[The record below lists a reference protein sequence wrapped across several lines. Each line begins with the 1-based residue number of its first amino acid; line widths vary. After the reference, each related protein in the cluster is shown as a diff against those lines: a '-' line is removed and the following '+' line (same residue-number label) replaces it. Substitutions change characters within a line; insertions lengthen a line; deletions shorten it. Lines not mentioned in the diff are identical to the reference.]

1 MTSSTYNVFNV
12 FFKRSFYMQE
22 KIWFCTKYH
31 PSNKRPQEG
40 DFCVAFKIMK
50 RKAEEQD
57 ASEGEGART
66 SREVE
71 SNQDVTPI
79 HNDRGPL
86 GVLCREMLIHQ
97 RICWLVDV
105 DIIWDEIMWHPS
117 LMMFD
122 IGNINE
128 YHEINVNAF
137 SSCLCHKDSQPHLL
151 SWPTQLRAFFC
162 FVMWATI

>member
-1 MTSSTYNVFNV
+1 
-12 FFKRSFYMQE
+12 
-22 KIWFCTKYH
+22 
-31 PSNKRPQEG
+31 
-40 DFCVAFKIMK
+40 MK

-71 SNQDVTPI
+71 SIQDVTPI

-86 GVLCREMLIHQ
+86 CVLCREMLIQQ

-105 DIIWDEIMWHPS
+105 DIIWNEIMRHPS

-122 IGNINE
+122 SI
-128 YHEINVNAF
+128 
-137 SSCLCHKDSQPHLL
+137 
-151 SWPTQLRAFFC
+151 
-162 FVMWATI
+162 

>member
-1 MTSSTYNVFNV
+1 
-12 FFKRSFYMQE
+12 
-22 KIWFCTKYH
+22 
-31 PSNKRPQEG
+31 
-40 DFCVAFKIMK
+40 MK

-57 ASEGEGART
+57 ASEGEGARN

-105 DIIWDEIMWHPS
+105 DIIWDEIM
-117 LMMFD
+117 
-122 IGNINE
+122 
-128 YHEINVNAF
+128 
-137 SSCLCHKDSQPHLL
+137 
-151 SWPTQLRAFFC
+151 
-162 FVMWATI
+162 